1 MKTVILA
8 EKPSQA
14 KAYAETFQQR
24 KRHEGYY
31 EISDPLFAG
40 EVTITY
46 GFGHLVDMV
55 APGAYEERWA
65 KWSLENLPI
74 FPETFR
80 YEVPRDKRTQ
90 FSIVKRELQS
100 ADTIIIA
107 TDGDREG

>member
-14 KAYAETFQQR
+14 KAYAETFQQQ

-46 GFGHLVDMV
+46 GFDI
-55 APGAYEERWA
+55 W
-65 KWSLENLPI
+65 
-74 FPETFR
+74 
-80 YEVPRDKRTQ
+80 
-90 FSIVKRELQS
+90 
-100 ADTIIIA
+100 
-107 TDGDREG
+107 

>member
-14 KAYAETFQQR
+14 KAYAETFQQQ

-80 YEVPRDKRTQ
+80 YEVPMDKRAQ
-90 FSIVKRELQS
+90 FSIVKRE
-100 ADTIIIA
+100 
-107 TDGDREG
+107 

>member
-74 FPETFR
+74 FPQTCAIFDRKARVTVSR
-80 YEVPRDKRTQ
+80 YHYYCNRW
-90 FSIVKRELQS
+90 
-100 ADTIIIA
+100 
-107 TDGDREG
+107 

>member
-40 EVTITY
+40 EVTITFSQKPSVTKFQ
-46 GFGHLVDMV
+46 GTNVH
-55 APGAYEERWA
+55 
-65 KWSLENLPI
+65 N
-74 FPETFR
+74 FR
-80 YEVPRDKRTQ
+80 
-90 FSIVKRELQS
+90 S
-100 ADTIIIA
+100 
-107 TDGDREG
+107 

>member
-1 MKTVILA
+1 MILA

-14 KAYAETFQQR
+14 KSYAETFQQR

-55 APGAYEERWA
+55 APR
-65 KWSLENLPI
+65 SL
-74 FPETFR
+74 
-80 YEVPRDKRTQ
+80 
-90 FSIVKRELQS
+90 
-100 ADTIIIA
+100 
-107 TDGDREG
+107 